1 MGTGHPAAVVLRR
14 FRAADAPAL
23 SALVSR
29 AVRACHAGLYA
40 PRVLERI
47 ESDLA
52 PRALLR
58 LSETRVIV
66 VAETQREIIGTGALE
81 GQWLQALFVDPAR
94 QRRGV
99 GARLVNH
106 LEDIAVRGGRHR
118 LHLYST
124 LNAVS
129 FYQGRGYQDIG
140 QLENED
146 YGTVIAM
153 SKPLLG
159 PD

>member
-1 MGTGHPAAVVLRR
+1 LRR

-52 PRALLR
+52 PGALLR
-58 LSETRVIV
+58 LCDRRVIV

-81 GQWLQALFVDPAR
+81 GQWLQALFVDPGR

-99 GARLVNH
+99 GARLVRH
-106 LEDIAVRGGRHR
+106 LEDIALRGGRHR
-118 LHLYST
+118 LHVYAT

-129 FYQGRGYQDIG
+129 FYEGRGYEGIG
-140 QLENED
+140 QLENEE
-146 YGTVIAM
+146 YGKVVAM
-153 SKPLLG
+153 SKALLAAQ
-159 PD
+159 